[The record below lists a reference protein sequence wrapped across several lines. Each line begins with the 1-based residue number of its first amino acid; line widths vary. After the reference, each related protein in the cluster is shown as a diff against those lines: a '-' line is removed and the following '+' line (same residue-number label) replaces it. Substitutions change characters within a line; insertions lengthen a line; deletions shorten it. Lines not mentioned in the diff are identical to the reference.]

1 MGIKNLNKLIND
13 ECGDIIIKCNFEQL
27 RDKIIVIDTS
37 IYLYKFKG
45 NTNLFGYM
53 YQMLLLFKKYNI
65 CPIFIFDGKP
75 PEEKR
80 NLLDERK
87 KEKIIYEQKIKMI
100 ENTLKC
106 DTREMDNDNDNDNE
120 FINEERQNIHLQLLS
135 LKKRA
140 VKINRHDINNIKT
153 LFDLCNIIY
162 FDANG
167 EADVLCADLVKN
179 DIAWACLSDDT
190 DLFVYDCPRV
200 LRCIDMTNEN
210 ILFYDTRKILNR
222 LNLSYKEFRM
232 ICVVTGTD
240 YSINKCKNHN
250 ITYIMKLYREYKTNE
265 YVKNDFYKWLQDNKI
280 ITNYTLLNYI
290 EMMFSDE
297 NNNLSIYKK
306 VLEKKY
312 ISNDNIIN
320 YNININTVEVHKF
333 LEDYNFVFIVA

>member
-1 MGIKNLNKLIND
+1 MGIKNLNKLIKH
-13 ECGDIIIKCNFEQL
+13 ECGDIIIKYNFEQL

-75 PEEKR
+75 PDEKT

-87 KEKIIYEQKIKMI
+87 KEKNIYQQKIKMI

-106 DTREMDNDNDNDNE
+106 DSKELDNDNNKNNE
-120 FINEERQNIHLQLLS
+120 IINEQTQNIHLQLLS

-167 EADVLCADLVKN
+167 EADVLCANLVKN
-179 DIAWACLSDDT
+179 NIAWACLSDDT

-200 LRCIDMTNEN
+200 LRCIDMINEN

-232 ICVVTGTD
+232 ICVASGTD
-240 YSINKCKNHN
+240 YLINKCKNYN
-250 ITYIMKLYREYKTNE
+250 ITYIIKLYREYKTNE
-265 YVKNDFYKWLQDNKI
+265 CGKSDFYKWLQDNNI
-280 ITNYTLLNYI
+280 IRNYALLNYI
-290 EMMFSDE
+290 ETMFIDN
-297 NNNLSIYKK
+297 NNNLSNYKK
-306 VLEKKY
+306 VLEKNY
-312 ISNDNIIN
+312 ISKDNIIN
-320 YNININTVEVHKF
+320 YNININNVEVNKF
-333 LEDYNFVFIVA
+333 LKDYNFVFIVG

>member
-297 NNNLSIYKK
+297 NNNLSIYKN

>member
-1 MGIKNLNKLIND
+1 M
-13 ECGDIIIKCNFEQL
+13 
-27 RDKIIVIDTS
+27 
-37 IYLYKFKG
+37 
-45 NTNLFGYM
+45 
-53 YQMLLLFKKYNI
+53 
-65 CPIFIFDGKP
+65 
-75 PEEKR
+75 
-80 NLLDERK
+80 
-87 KEKIIYEQKIKMI
+87 
-100 ENTLKC
+100 KC
-106 DTREMDNDNDNDNE
+106 DTNERDNDNE

-167 EADVLCADLVKN
+167 EADVLCANLVKN

-297 NNNLSIYKK
+297 NNNLSNYKN

>member
-106 DTREMDNDNDNDNE
+106 DTREMDNDNYNDNE

-135 LKKRA
+135 LKKQA

-167 EADVLCADLVKN
+167 EADALCANLVKN

-232 ICVVTGTD
+232 ICVASGTD

-290 EMMFSDE
+290 EMMFSDVY
-297 NNNLSIYKK
+297 NNLSIYKK

-312 ISNDNIIN
+312 TSNDNIIN
-320 YNININTVEVHKF
+320 YNININNVEVNKF
-333 LEDYNFVFIVA
+333 LEDYNFVFIVG

>member
-87 KEKIIYEQKIKMI
+87 KEKIIYEQKIKMKIKII

-106 DTREMDNDNDNDNE
+106 DTNERDNDNN
-120 FINEERQNIHLQLLS
+120 FINEETQNIHLQLLS

-297 NNNLSIYKK
+297 NNNLSNYKN

-320 YNININTVEVHKF
+320 YNININNVEVNKF
-333 LEDYNFVFIVA
+333 LEDYNFVFIVG

>member
-297 NNNLSIYKK
+297 NNNLSNYKN

>member
-106 DTREMDNDNDNDNE
+106 DTREMDNDNDNE

-167 EADVLCADLVKN
+167 EADVLCANLVKN

-297 NNNLSIYKK
+297 NNNLSNYKN

>member
-106 DTREMDNDNDNDNE
+106 DTREMDNDNDNE

-320 YNININTVEVHKF
+320 YNININNVEVNKF
-333 LEDYNFVFIVA
+333 LEDYNFVFIVG

>member
-1 MGIKNLNKLIND
+1 MA
-13 ECGDIIIKCNFEQL
+13 
-27 RDKIIVIDTS
+27 
-37 IYLYKFKG
+37 YLQSLTHY
-45 NTNLFGYM
+45 
-53 YQMLLLFKKYNI
+53 LLLL
-65 CPIFIFDGKP
+65 
-75 PEEKR
+75 E
-80 NLLDERK
+80 L
-87 KEKIIYEQKIKMI
+87 
-100 ENTLKC
+100 
-106 DTREMDNDNDNDNE
+106 
-120 FINEERQNIHLQLLS
+120 QNIHLQLLS

-167 EADVLCADLVKN
+167 EADVLCANLVKN

-210 ILFYDTRKILNR
+210 ILFYDTRKILSR

-232 ICVVTGTD
+232 ICVASGTD
-240 YSINKCKNHN
+240 YLINKCKNHN

-265 YVKNDFYKWLQDNKI
+265 YVKSDFYKWLQDNKI
-280 ITNYTLLNYI
+280 ITNYALLNYI

-297 NNNLSIYKK
+297 NNNLSNYKN

>member
-167 EADVLCADLVKN
+167 EADVLCANLVKN

-297 NNNLSIYKK
+297 NNNLSNYKN